1 MGVIIG
7 WGLNMFQQLHKDWK
21 DSKSKISSLFSEI
34 EDIHV
39 EMTGICSSCLSSNEE
54 SIPTYVTSPI
64 FDSVYV
70 DIAFQVNPNQRQK
83 IKKIYN
89 RLEKYNTALAQIQ
102 RVANSPEV
110 TNQNQGHLFHAIR
123 SGKQTIVAV
132 RSLLENLSTDEERN
146 ITEEA
151 CQEIEIYKKRIG
163 F

>member
-1 MGVIIG
+1 
-7 WGLNMFQQLHKDWK
+7 MFMQFHTDWK
-21 DSKSKISSLFSEI
+21 DSNRKKSSLFSEI

-39 EMTGICSSCLSSNEE
+39 EMSEICSSCLSSNVD
-54 SIPTYVTSPI
+54 SIPTYITSPI

-70 DIAFQVNPNQRQK
+70 DIAFQVNPYQRQK

-102 RVANSPEV
+102 RVVNSPEV
-110 TNQNQGHLFHAIR
+110 TNQNHGHLCHAIC

-146 ITEEA
+146 ISEEA
-151 CQEIEIYKKRIG
+151 FQEFKIYKERMG
-163 F
+163 FS